1 MRWDLDDLTTLG
13 GIADEYGVT
22 KQAASMWAQRHPNF
36 PKPLA
41 VIGSHRV
48 FSRTQ
53 IVAWHRRKF
62 GEVSS

>member
-1 MRWDLDDLTTLG
+1 MRWDLDDLCTLG
-13 GIADEYGVT
+13 QIADHYGVT
-22 KQAASMWAQRHPNF
+22 KQAASMWVQRYPGF
-36 PKPLA
+36 PKKLA

-48 FSRTQ
+48 FSRRQ